1 MCQERQW
8 FEQIKS
14 NKKTTF
20 IHLVFRLV
28 TLVNVDIVLIL
39 NWTLEMMHKQMS
51 KLLAIYMFTLLH
63 SYTLRVK
70 KPLQTDAI
78 KFSLNVQK
86 KNILCFVQRS
96 VPVRTQLR
104 IKVTQSPLFVYFTD
118 WCSSTAE
125 NNCKTNQL
133 SGSN

>member
-1 MCQERQW
+1 MPTASFSSRYNGYAYNLGYVSKCARKGNGLNKSS
-8 FEQIKS
+8 QI
-14 NKKTTF
+14 KKTTF

-63 SYTLRVK
+63 SHTLRVK

-86 KNILCFVQRS
+86 KSFLV
-96 VPVRTQLR
+96 LY
-104 IKVTQSPLFVYFTD
+104 KGLYM
-118 WCSSTAE
+118 
-125 NNCKTNQL
+125 
-133 SGSN
+133 

>member
-51 KLLAIYMFTLLH
+51 KPLAIYMFTLLH

-86 KNILCFVQRS
+86 KKHSLFC
-96 VPVRTQLR
+96 T
-104 IKVTQSPLFVYFTD
+104 KVCTSKNTIENQSYSATSICVFH
-118 WCSSTAE
+118 
-125 NNCKTNQL
+125 
-133 SGSN
+133 

>member
-1 MCQERQW
+1 M
-8 FEQIKS
+8 
-14 NKKTTF
+14 
-20 IHLVFRLV
+20 FRLV

-86 KNILCFVQRS
+86 KKNILCFVQRS

-104 IKVTQSPLFVYFTD
+104 IKVTQPPLFVYFTD
-118 WCSSTAE
+118 
-125 NNCKTNQL
+125 
-133 SGSN
+133 